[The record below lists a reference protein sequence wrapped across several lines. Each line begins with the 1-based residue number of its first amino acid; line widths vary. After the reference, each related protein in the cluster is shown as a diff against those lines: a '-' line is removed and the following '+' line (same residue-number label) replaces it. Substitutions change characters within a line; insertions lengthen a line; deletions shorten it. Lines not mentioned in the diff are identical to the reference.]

1 MLVRERQQE
10 SFSAEFWGL
19 LHHHLCAL
27 LVCRKNS
34 ELDLASWS
42 RISKRGVKQSKR
54 RDASWGLL
62 TLYKMKTWYS
72 FSVKVKINVPTGTKR
87 RGFRVI
93 ASNMDNSVKLWIV
106 SKTLGEMMYINGRND
121 SAEEPDSHKW
131 WGWWICKGL
140 KRLLAKL
147 SLMSALCRFATST
160 PNGCLMFVSCQHER
174 DQHWLSWDL
183 CAIKRCSILV
193 GNQLTDS
200 GGQLADCL
208 TKSMKPD
215 LLVRGLAEGC
225 INLKKPDW
233 ETWKCTDIGIAQ

>member
-42 RISKRGVKQSKR
+42 RISKRGVKQWNFQSKG

-62 TLYKMKTWYS
+62 TLYMMKTWYS
-72 FSVKVKINVPTGTKR
+72 FSLKVKINVPTGLIR
-87 RGFRVI
+87 RKDKTERFQGNHQQHGQQCETLDRVE
-93 ASNMDNSVKLWIV
+93 DV
-106 SKTLGEMMYINGRND
+106 GRND
-121 SAEEPDSHKW
+121 VYIYIYGRIDRAEEPDSHNW

-160 PNGCLMFVSCQHER
+160 PNGPNGCLMFVSCQHER

-183 CAIKRCSILV
+183 CATKRWDAASLLGISW
-193 GNQLTDS
+193 LT
-200 GGQLADCL
+200 LAG
-208 TKSMKPD
+208 S
-215 LLVRGLAEGC
+215 
-225 INLKKPDW
+225 
-233 ETWKCTDIGIAQ
+233 